1 MIHQLG
7 ECGSSEHYHS
17 FKVSNTWSLVVWLEL
32 YSQMAMKE
40 VRVSPNYSALEH
52 FLHFFSWKRFLP
64 FDAKKPLLGVFSPP
78 FFFKEPPLFL
88 FYKMAYPPFLLQI
101 VWERMPL
108 RKHPFTLNYFS
119 YLVVADAK
127 CAFQICLYRLLTPS
141 SEIRSLLEGCLAQ
154 NTVLAFPL

>member
-52 FLHFFSWKRFLP
+52 FSISSHGSVSFRLMPRNLYQEYFLLP
-64 FDAKKPLLGVFSPP
+64 S
-78 FFFKEPPLFL
+78 FFKEPPLFL

-108 RKHPFTLNYFS
+108 QKHPFTLNYFS

>member
-52 FLHFFSWKRFLP
+52 FSISSHGSVSFRLMPRNLYQEYFLLPSFLKSPHFSCFTKWLI
-64 FDAKKPLLGVFSPP
+64 
-78 FFFKEPPLFL
+78 PLFS
-88 FYKMAYPPFLLQI
+88 F
-101 VWERMPL
+101 
-108 RKHPFTLNYFS
+108 
-119 YLVVADAK
+119 
-127 CAFQICLYRLLTPS
+127 RLCGKECHFRSIL
-141 SEIRSLLEGCLAQ
+141 SLLITFHILWWLMQ
-154 NTVLAFPL
+154 NVLFKFVFIVF